1 MEDWADSASV
11 SALFSVV
18 SFSLSLDCCV
28 SVGVEAEVEAASFA
42 LVCAVV
48 VLGDDSTSVLPQPW
62 PPVTNVTRPA
72 VMAMATSASTT
83 ETTIA
88 QR

>member
-1 MEDWADSASV
+1 MSDCV
-11 SALFSVV
+11 LFSVD
-18 SFSLSLDCCV
+18 SFASSLDCCV
-28 SVGVEAEVEAASFA
+28 SVDAGAEVEAASFA

-72 VMAMATSASTT
+72 VIAMATSAATT